1 LPGWGELLLQGYAAP
16 AVQVRD
22 KLTWTLAEARLMTG
36 LSRNTRDGGGM
47 IDFHPALRSFL

>member
-36 LSRNTRDGGGM
+36 LSRNT
-47 IDFHPALRSFL
+47 LREMVGE